1 MDRNMVISLIGLFT
15 LIFGTILAG
24 IVANWGIGEMLPELA
39 SFGVA
44 ALIAVGIAK
53 VSHLR
58 YKH

>member
-1 MDRNMVISLIGLFT
+1 MVISLIGLFT

-53 VSHLR
+53 ASHLR